1 MTDLYRIIHLYR
13 QFPKYDKFT
22 YKKLTEM
29 ITPSLNLD
37 QYQIHRIGNEDVG
50 FTNWA
55 YLSDNVE
62 QRFKL
67 IGRLKPNEWNCGDNI
82 CITQILSPQF
92 HSLGFKLIGRL
103 KPNEWNC
110 GDNIWVMQ
118 IVAKS
123 NVKEIMKWVK
133 DYFRDKIE
141 VNESVKW
148 IRANNDFQIYRRSE
162 KYKREFHI

>member
-1 MTDLYRIIHLYR
+1 MNDLYRIIHLYR

-22 YKKLTEM
+22 YQQLTEM

-55 YLSDNVE
+55 FLSDNVE

-67 IGRLKPNEWNCGDNI
+67 IGK
-82 CITQILSPQF
+82 
-92 HSLGFKLIGRL
+92 L

-118 IVAKS
+118 VVAKS
-123 NVKEIMKWVK
+123 NVKEIMNWVK

-148 IRANNDFQIYRRSE
+148 IRADKDFQIYRRSE

>member
-1 MTDLYRIIHLYR
+1 MNDFYRIIHLYR

-22 YKKLTEM
+22 YKQLTEM
-29 ITPSLNLD
+29 ITPSVNLD
-37 QYQIHRIGNEDVG
+37 QYQIHRIGTEDVG

-67 IGRLKPNEWNCGDNI
+67 IGK
-82 CITQILSPQF
+82 
-92 HSLGFKLIGRL
+92 L

-118 IVAKS
+118 VVAKS
-123 NVKEIMKWVK
+123 NAKEIMKWVK

-148 IRANNDFQIYRRSE
+148 IRADKDFQIYRRSE

>member
-1 MTDLYRIIHLYR
+1 MNDFYRIIHLYR

-22 YKKLTEM
+22 YKQLTEM
-29 ITPSLNLD
+29 ITPSVNLD

-67 IGRLKPNEWNCGDNI
+67 IGK
-82 CITQILSPQF
+82 
-92 HSLGFKLIGRL
+92 L

-118 IVAKS
+118 VVAKS
-123 NVKEIMKWVK
+123 NAKEIMKWVK

-148 IRANNDFQIYRRSE
+148 IRADKDFQIYRRSE

>member
-1 MTDLYRIIHLYR
+1 MNDLYRIIHLYR
-13 QFPKYDKFT
+13 QFKQYDKFT
-22 YKKLTEM
+22 YAELTKM

-37 QYQIHRIGNEDVG
+37 QYQIHRVGNQDVG

-55 YLSDNVE
+55 FLSDTVE
-62 QRFKL
+62 ERFKL
-67 IGRLKPNEWNCGDNI
+67 SLRLKD
-82 CITQILSPQF
+82 
-92 HSLGFKLIGRL
+92 
-103 KPNEWNC
+103 NEWNC

-118 IVAKS
+118 ILAKS
-123 NVKEIMKWVK
+123 HAKEIMKWVK

-148 IRANNDFQIYRRSE
+148 IRADKDFQIYRRSE

>member
-13 QFPKYDKFT
+13 QFPKYDKLT
-22 YKKLTEM
+22 YKQLTEM

-82 CITQILSPQF
+82 
-92 HSLGFKLIGRL
+92 
-103 KPNEWNC
+103 
-110 GDNIWVMQ
+110 WVMQ
-118 IVAKS
+118 VIAKS
-123 NVKEIMKWVK
+123 HVKEIMKWVK

>member
-1 MTDLYRIIHLYR
+1 MNDLYRIIHLYR

-82 CITQILSPQF
+82 
-92 HSLGFKLIGRL
+92 
-103 KPNEWNC
+103 
-110 GDNIWVMQ
+110 WVMQ
-118 IVAKS
+118 VIAKS
-123 NVKEIMKWVK
+123 HVKEIMKWVK

>member
-1 MTDLYRIIHLYR
+1 MNDLYRIVHLYR

-22 YKKLTEM
+22 YEQLVTM
-29 ITPSLNLD
+29 ITPSINLD

-67 IGRLKPNEWNCGDNI
+67 IGKLK
-82 CITQILSPQF
+82 S
-92 HSLGFKLIGRL
+92 
-103 KPNEWNC
+103 NEWNC

-118 IVAKS
+118 VIAKS
-123 NVKEIMKWVK
+123 HVKEIMKWVK

>member
-22 YKKLTEM
+22 YKQLTEM

-50 FTNWA
+50 YTNWA

-67 IGRLKPNEWNCGDNI
+67 IGRLKPNEWN
-82 CITQILSPQF
+82 S
-92 HSLGFKLIGRL
+92 
-103 KPNEWNC
+103 

-118 IVAKS
+118 VIAKS
-123 NVKEIMKWVK
+123 HVKEIMKWVK